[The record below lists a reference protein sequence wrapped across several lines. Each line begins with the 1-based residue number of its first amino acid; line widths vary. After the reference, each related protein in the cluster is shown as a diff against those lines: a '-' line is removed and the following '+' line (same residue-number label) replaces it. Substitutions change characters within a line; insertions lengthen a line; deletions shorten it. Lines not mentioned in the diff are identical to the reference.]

1 MEFEPI
7 LTAIT
12 TVGFPIV
19 MTIALMW
26 YVKESSTAH
35 RQDLDKINEHHAEE
49 MKGVREALNN
59 NTLALQRL
67 CDKLDKE

>member
-1 MEFEPI
+1 MEIEPI

-19 MTIALMW
+19 IALLLMW
-26 YVKESSTAH
+26 YVRDTSQAH
-35 RQDLDKINEHHAEE
+35 RADIEKLNERHSEE
-49 MKGVREALNN
+49 MKGVQEALNN

-67 CDKLDKE
+67 CDRLDKE